1 MYSVGTSV
9 LCGQMGV
16 CEIEAI
22 GVPPHQESK
31 GQNYYKLRSV
41 FSNSGE
47 RVYIPVDKAGSMR
60 PLIDGSE
67 ASGYLDMLPR
77 LKPQI
82 CNSRKLPDLVAHYQG
97 MLAACELKDCLLLIK
112 EVYCKQKELAGRH
125 KNLGQV
131 DARYLKIAERLVCE
145 EFAAA
150 LHTMPDLIRERLYAA
165 MEEEIPA

>member
-1 MYSVGTSV
+1 MYRVGTSV

-16 CEIEAI
+16 CEIEDI
-22 GVPPHQESK
+22 GVSPYQESQ

-47 RVYIPVDKAGSMR
+47 RVYIPVSKAGSMR

-67 ASGYLDMLPR
+67 ASDYLDMLPR
-77 LKPQI
+77 LEPKV
-82 CNSRKLPDLVAHYQG
+82 CNSRKLPDLVAHYQE

-150 LHTMPDLIRERLYAA
+150 LHTMPELIRERLYAA
-165 MEEEIPA
+165 MEEEVPA